1 MSKFDTHGGY
11 FSPKGYFK
19 VNEGGS
25 HAENPNGGV
34 QIGVDPEG
42 VPNMLEEGEPVYND
56 YVYSDNIKAN
66 LSVLK
71 KYNIPEKYAGKL
83 YSEIAD
89 IFVDEAAER
98 PNDPVSNN
106 GLNAMLVRLAD
117 AQEEQKM
124 KKQQKELEDELA
136 QLSPE
141 ELAELEQMLS
151 QPEMVQPQENP
162 EEVVPEMVQQPVE
175 SEQHVP
181 GVQQQAIM
189 ADGGEINSY
198 SGNEKGSSRMNRFSP
213 VRFNRLDWPST
224 NAWNGFNS
232 PKYDKLDEVITT
244 LRDVGVNTPSS
255 VDLLDKTRSLNPDL
269 GIEGVMHEYSPDS
282 TVDISPFS
290 FKGSTLLDTYL
301 NNNVNAVKDPLGAF
315 RFATSDPAVKIDPT
329 PSATSLTDAVKNVKR
344 LPKEPPLP
352 DDFNP
357 NAWAEARAAEGAKM
371 IADRNVKNAIPEISA
386 RAKEVIGKE
395 TERALSPNVS
405 PATAEPSIRQTLLAT
420 HPELK
425 GGSNSGGNPVML
437 PTWPRYAGALMNGA
451 MAIYNAFQEPDKYK
465 LPRYTPVLPSG
476 RMDLIDPSFRP
487 LDQNMAV
494 NDVLSSS
501 AGTTRALQN
510 SGLGPSI
517 AGTLLAQD
525 YNTGRNIGT
534 ALESVW
540 EANNRERNNIIA
552 ARNQNAS
559 ALGNFNY
566 GQSRDRANILNQAAL
581 HNNQN
586 DLYLQRLNYAA
597 EAEKYAALQSQL
609 DSIAQALAGIGR
621 ENFAMNQLNS
631 NTAFNYGVTPYGWG
645 YYQGYKCGGKL
656 KK

>member
-34 QIGVDPEG
+34 QIGVDSEG

-56 YVYSDNIKAN
+56 YVYSDNIKATV
-66 LSVLK
+66 SALK
-71 KYNIPEKYAGKL
+71 NHGIPEKYAGKL

-117 AQEEQKM
+117 AQEEQKA

-151 QPEMVQPQENP
+151 QQEMVQPQENP
-162 EEVVPEMVQQPVE
+162 EEAVPETVQQPVE
-175 SEQHVP
+175 SEQPVP
-181 GVQQQAIM
+181 QMQQPAIPVM
-189 ADGGEINSY
+189 AEGGLIHQFGDGTPGALVYNGNRISSQGKTTPFRL
-198 SGNEKGSSRMNRFSP
+198 SGGANPLFWITPRQRRSAKSP
-213 VRFNRLDWPST
+213 S
-224 NAWNGFNS
+224 
-232 PKYDKLDEVITT
+232 DKVGDVITT
-244 LRDVGVNTPSS
+244 LRNIGADVPSS
-255 VDLLDKTRSLNPDL
+255 LDLLDNTRSIDPSFGAGPVLF
-269 GIEGVMHEYSPDS
+269 EYAP
-282 TVDISPFS
+282 TVE
-290 FKGSTLLDTYL
+290 DT
-301 NNNVNAVKDPLGAF
+301 AVADPLEAF
-315 RFATSDPAVKIDPT
+315 QTATSAPAARTGNPQIPSSTMSGSNTKPT
-329 PSATSLTDAVKNVKR
+329 TR
-344 LPKEPPLP
+344 LSKEPPLP

-357 NAWAEARAAEGAKM
+357 NAWAEARALEAEKDR
-371 IADRNVKNAIPEISA
+371 IAERNAKNALPEISA
-386 RAKEVIGKE
+386 RAKRIIGEAEAKE
-395 TERALSPNVS
+395 TERAISPS
-405 PATAEPSIRQTLLAT
+405 AEPTIRETLLAE

-425 GGSNSGGNPVML
+425 GRVDPGNSGAL

-501 AGTTRALQN
+501 AGTTRVLQN
-510 SGLGPSI
+510 SGLGPSL

-525 YNTGRNIGT
+525 YNTGRNVGT